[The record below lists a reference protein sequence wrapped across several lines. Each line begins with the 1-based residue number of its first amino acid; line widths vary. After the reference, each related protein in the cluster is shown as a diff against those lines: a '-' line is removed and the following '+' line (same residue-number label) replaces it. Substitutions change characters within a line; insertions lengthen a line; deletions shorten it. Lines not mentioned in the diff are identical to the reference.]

1 MSFTIIENCRFCHSK
16 LIDCIDLGESFSLA
30 GGFMTDVSDFKTEKV
45 YPLSLSFCNNCY
57 LLHCKQQIN
66 SDILFKNNY
75 FYYSSMIPMLV
86 NHFNNYAENLAES
99 VENTSKYQIIEIGC
113 NDGVMLK
120 PLIQKG
126 FKVIGVDPSN
136 TVKKC
141 IDDGLTIYNS
151 YFNVELAEY
160 IVQKHGLSDL
170 FLSSNSFAHIDN
182 MHSIMNGIKKV
193 LRPDGFAIIEVHYSK
208 VIIDEL
214 QFDFI
219 YHEHM
224 SYYNITSF
232 YKIANLFQMSLE
244 KVEYT
249 KIHGKSIRVYLKNS
263 SQKELTNE
271 LNEIIK
277 NESYLCRLETYT
289 VFNQKLKE
297 WKVSILNIL
306 KPFRKLKIYGYGS
319 GGRTN
324 IILQFLDLNLEEIID
339 DAPSKINSYIP
350 VYHKKIKSSQII
362 IDFPPDLLIILAW
375 PYATDILEKLKTIY
389 KGKCLIPL
397 PNIKLFDC

>member
-1 MSFTIIENCRFCHSK
+1 MSFTIIENCRFCGSK
-16 LIDCIDLGESFSLA
+16 LIDCINLGDSFPLA
-30 GGFMTDVSDFKTEKV
+30 GGFMTDMSEFKNEKV
-45 YPLSLSFCNNCY
+45 YPLSLSFCKTCC
-57 LLHCKQQIN
+57 LLQCKQQIN
-66 SDILFKNNY
+66 CDTLFKNNY

-86 NHFNNYAENLAES
+86 NHFNSYAESLAAS
-99 VENTSKYQIIEIGC
+99 VENTSKFQIIEIGC
-113 NDGVMLK
+113 NDGVMLR

-141 IDDGLTIYNS
+141 INDGLTIYNS
-151 YFNVELAEY
+151 YFNIELAEY
-160 IVQKHGLSDL
+160 IVSKHGLCDL
-170 FLSSNSFAHIDN
+170 FLSSNSFAHIDD

-193 LRPDGFAIIEVHYSK
+193 LRPDGYAIIEVHYSK

-232 YKIANLFQMSLE
+232 YKISSLFQMSLE

-249 KIHGKSIRVYLKNS
+249 TIHGKSIRVYLKNAP
-263 SQKELTNE
+263 QKELTTE

-277 NESYLCRLETYT
+277 SESYLCSLETYEL
-289 VFNQKLKE
+289 FNQKLQQ
-297 WKVSILNIL
+297 WKTSILNIL
-306 KPFRKLKIYGYGS
+306 KPFRNSKIYGYGS
-319 GGRTN
+319 SGRTN
-324 IILQFLDLNLEEIID
+324 IILRFLDLELTEIID

-350 VYHKKIKSSQII
+350 IYHKKVKSSQII
-362 IDFPPDLLIILAW
+362 KDSPPKLLIILAW
-375 PYATDILEKLKTIY
+375 PYSENILEKLKGIY
-389 KGKCLIPL
+389 RGTCLIPL
-397 PNIKLFDC
+397 PTIQLFEC